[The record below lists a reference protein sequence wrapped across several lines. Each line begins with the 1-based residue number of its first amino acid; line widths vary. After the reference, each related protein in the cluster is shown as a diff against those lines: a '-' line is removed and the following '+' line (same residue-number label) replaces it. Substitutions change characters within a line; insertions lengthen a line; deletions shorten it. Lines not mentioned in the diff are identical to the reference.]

1 MNAFRTNLGLVVAT
15 VLSLGAASFA
25 APDFFIKLNGVK
37 QGLLKGES
45 LAAKRTGW
53 TEGLAF
59 GYDVSSPTD
68 PATGQATGRAQYGL
82 VSFVKAW
89 GAASPQL
96 FQAATTNEI
105 LKEVIF
111 EFTTTTLEGTD
122 QVFYRVT
129 LSNARVTRFRQFRT
143 LLDPDELDSVSLAY
157 QTIQVESVLGNTTAT
172 GSPIS
177 VAARGFEGALG
188 LSYSFVDGRFQVALP
203 EGRPVRLRFLDLQG
217 AVVKEIAAE
226 GGSFRFDA
234 VGLGIQPGMYLL
246 QGVVDGRGFGAVP
259 VSIPR

>member
-1 MNAFRTNLGLVVAT
+1 MHAFRTNLGLAVAT
-15 VLSLGAASFA
+15 VLSLGAVSSA
-25 APDFFIKLNGVK
+25 APDFFIKLTGAK

-45 LAAKRTGW
+45 LVAKRTGW

-59 GYDVSSPTD
+59 GYDLTSPTD
-68 PATGQATGRAQYGL
+68 VSTGQATGRLQYGV

-96 FQAATTNEI
+96 FQAASTNET
-105 LKEVIF
+105 LKDVTF
-111 EFTTTTLEGTD
+111 EFTNVGKDGLE

-129 LSNARVTRFRQFRT
+129 LTNARVTRFRQFRT
-143 LLDPDELDSVSLAY
+143 LLDAEELDSVSMTY
-157 QTIQVESVLGNTTAT
+157 QTIQVESVTGSTTAT

-177 VAARGFEGALG
+177 IAARSFEGALG

-203 EGRPVRLRFLDLQG
+203 EGRPVQLRFLDLHG
-217 AVVKEIAAE
+217 ATVKTIAAE

-234 VGLGIQPGMYLL
+234 TGLGIEPGMYLL
-246 QGVVDGRGFGAVP
+246 EGSADGQRFGAVP